1 MKKAWFQSTGPPNST
16 QNRAQTHKNAKVE
29 AKISW
34 KTILEALE
42 TNFGPQDNDFEGQD
56 SDFGGHCQIVW
67 LCWEVFEVA
76 QRNAQG
82 L

>member
-1 MKKAWFQSTGPPNST
+1 MKKAWFQSLGPPKST
-16 QNRAQTHKNAKVE
+16 QNRPQTYKNAKVE
-29 AKISW
+29 AKSSR

-42 TNFGPQDNDFEGQD
+42 IDFGPQDRDFWAQGQ
-56 SDFGGHCQIVW
+56 ITW